1 MVGFILLRYYDD
13 GNSYIIVQC
22 MIDWRYQGS
31 SYGKQVVKLLINM
44 IKSEDKYSKI
54 ILCYI
59 DGDEIIK
66 NYINLKEVSLCH

>member
-1 MVGFILLRYYDD
+1 
-13 GNSYIIVQC
+13 